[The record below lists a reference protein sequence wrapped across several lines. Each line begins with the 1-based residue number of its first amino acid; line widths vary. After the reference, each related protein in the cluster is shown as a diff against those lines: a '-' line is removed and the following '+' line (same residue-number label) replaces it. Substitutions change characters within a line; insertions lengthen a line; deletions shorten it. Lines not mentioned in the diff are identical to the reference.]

1 MLKRVTIGAIAMVLA
16 TMAYA
21 DAGADD
27 FPVPQQHKAVDAP
40 PPPADVM
47 PPLDR
52 VKAAPKGT
60 LKNPYTDSNAAI
72 VAAGQ
77 KLYMK
82 SGCNGCHGGG
92 GGGGM
97 CPPLT
102 NDTWVYGGDDDTL
115 FRLVAD
121 GTDELQKAGYVRKGR
136 ESVVGPMPQHGMIV
150 KTDDDLWRI
159 ITFIRSNYRGGESK
173 KYGDQPAPAAA
184 K

>member
-1 MLKRVTIGAIAMVLA
+1 MLNQVAIGTVVLMMAM
-16 TMAYA
+16 MAAA

-27 FPVPQQHKAVDAP
+27 FPVPQQHKAVEAP
-40 PPPADVM
+40 PPPADTM

-52 VKAAPKGT
+52 VKGAPKGT

-77 KLYMK
+77 ALYMK

-102 NDTWVYGGDDDTL
+102 NDTWVYGGDDDTI
-115 FRLVAD
+115 FRLVSY
-121 GTDELQKAGYVRKGR
+121 GTDELQKAGYTRKGH
-136 ESVVGPMPQHGMIV
+136 ESVVGPMPQHGLIV

-159 ITFIRSNYRGGESK
+159 ITFIRSNYRGSESK
-173 KYGDQPAPAAA
+173 KYGDQPPPAA